1 MKTENISRIA
11 EVIKSNLDYTVN
23 ESVAKVEEKERRSS
37 YLSCLPEG
45 VDKEIIDKV
54 DKYNREFIAATH
66 RAVGETA
73 SEIMK
78 KDKAVQ
84 TVTASV
90 GFMGARDSI
99 DLNVERQV
107 EMKNNFA
114 KEGQPDTVV
123 KHLYMT
129 GKVNTHVPS
138 SVVKSIKEE
147 LAEAFRK
154 G

>member
-1 MKTENISRIA
+1 MKTENISKIA

-23 ESVAKVEEKERRSS
+23 DKTATVEEKERRSS
-37 YLSCLPEG
+37 YFSCLPEG

-78 KDKAVQ
+78 KNKEVD

-90 GFMGARDSI
+90 GFMGSRDSI
-99 DLNVERQV
+99 EFNVQREV

-114 KEGQPDTVV
+114 KEGHPDTVT

-129 GKVNTHVPS
+129 AKVNTHVPA